1 MGFDVKKIHDP
12 KFFKENCMAAHSDH
26 VTYKNEAE
34 AVEQNSS
41 FRLSLDGIW
50 KFHYAKND
58 AQTIPGFEAEDY
70 NCRPWDDIRVP
81 AHIQMEGYDIPQ
93 YANIQYP
100 WDGRED
106 VWRDAVPTDF
116 NPVASY
122 VKYFTLPEGFVKN
135 GLYISFQGVESG
147 FALWLN
153 GSYVGYSE
161 DSFTPSEFDL
171 TPYVKEGENK
181 LALKVFK
188 WTSSSWCEDQDF
200 YRFSGIF
207 RSVYLYTMPKVH
219 VYDLKVQP
227 VVAESLESADL
238 VLDMEICGKAETVE
252 KSADDAKM
260 QNVSAKITLTGSRDD
275 SKEGA
280 AGSVSE
286 NTIFSETISF
296 QPNNTS
302 DTIRFTD
309 TGAATVHFEQEVNH
323 PNLWSAE
330 HPELYTLT
338 VELLDESGNCVEYI
352 SQNIGFRRFEMKDGI
367 MTLNGKRIVFKGVN
381 RHEFSSKTGRAVS
394 KEEVLQDIITMK
406 QNNIN
411 AIRTCHY
418 PDASGIYEL
427 CDRYG
432 LYMIAENNLESHGSW
447 DAASHGLV
455 PKDTIV
461 PGDNMDWEPMM
472 LDRVNSCYQR
482 DKNHPAILI
491 WSVGNESYGG
501 KVIFDMSEKFRALDP
516 YRLVHYEGIFN
527 DRRYEGTSDMES
539 QMYTSVENIKK
550 FLAEHKEKP
559 FICCEYTHAM
569 GNSCGAM
576 HKYTD
581 LTDTEPRYQGGFIWD
596 YIDQS
601 ILKNDRY
608 GQEFQAYGGDCG
620 ERPTDYNFSGNGI
633 CYGGE
638 RDASPKMQ
646 EVKFNYQNIS
656 VAFEEHS
663 FTVVNK
669 NLFADTSEY
678 QCIVILQKN
687 GTVVK
692 KQKMDTNVVP
702 LSSGSYEI
710 PFVIPEDAEYAV
722 TVSFVLRE
730 DTFWA
735 KAGHEVAFGQKVY
748 KKEVKFAVPEKP
760 LQVVRGKVNIGVKG
774 DDFDCL
780 FSLLNGGLVSYRYA
794 GKEMIEKIPMPN
806 FWRAPVDND
815 NGSMAPGRYAQWKI
829 ASMYISHRNGGMFD
843 NVPTTVEETEHSV
856 TITYTYYMPTT
867 PAAKCQVAYTV
878 FGDGTVETKLT
889 YDPVEGLPDMPEF
902 GMMFKLNADYDNVE
916 WYGYGPEETYAD
928 RRHGAKLGIYKNKA
942 ADNMAKYLVPQE
954 CGNKVGVRYAKVTDY
969 KGRGLLFSGDELS
982 FSALPYTPHEL
993 ENAAHPYELPQVHY
1007 TVVRVALAQMGVG
1020 GDDSWGAWVHPE
1032 YHIDVTKPLE
1042 FTFRFK
1048 GI

>member
-1 MGFDVKKIHDP
+1 MSFEIKKIHDP

-26 VTYKNEAE
+26 VAYADEKEAE
-34 AVEQNSS
+34 ERKSS
-41 FRLSLDGIW
+41 FRLPLDGVW
-50 KFHYAKND
+50 KFHYARNY
-58 AQTIPGFEAEDY
+58 AQTVSGFEAEDFD
-70 NCRPWDDIRVP
+70 CKCWEDIRVP

-93 YANIQYP
+93 YVNIQYP

-106 VWRDAVPTDF
+106 VWRDAVPSEF

-122 VKYFTLPEGFVKN
+122 VKYFTLPEGFKKN

-153 GSYVGYSE
+153 GQYVGYSE
-161 DSFTPSEFDL
+161 DSFTPSDFDL

-181 LALKVFK
+181 LAVQVFK

-227 VVAESLESADL
+227 VVDEAVLNADL
-238 VLDMEICGKAETVE
+238 LVTMQMRGEGKARL
-252 KSADDAKM
+252 
-260 QNVSAKITLTGSRDD
+260 TLTGSRNY
-275 SKEGA
+275 SVLEEKE
-280 AGSVSE
+280 E
-286 NTIFSETISF
+286 QIIFSEERPVSE
-296 QPNNTS
+296 
-302 DTIRFTD
+302 
-309 TGAATVHFEQEVNH
+309 GEVHFEKEVKK
-323 PNLWSAE
+323 PDLWSAE
-330 HPELYTLT
+330 IPNLYTLT
-338 VELLDESGNCVEYI
+338 IECFDQNGERSELV
-352 SQNIGFRRFEMKDGI
+352 SQRIGFRRFEMKDGI

-381 RHEFSSKTGRAVS
+381 RHEFSSKTGRAVTR
-394 KEEVLQDIITMK
+394 EEVLKDIVTMK

-418 PDASGIYEL
+418 PDASIIYDL
-427 CDRYG
+427 CDEYG

-447 DAASHGLV
+447 DAAMHGSV

-482 DKNHPAILI
+482 DKNHPAVLI

-527 DRRYEGTSDMES
+527 DRRYEATSDMES
-539 QMYTSVENIKK
+539 QMYTSVENVKK

-559 FICCEYTHAM
+559 FIMCEYTHAM

-601 ILKNDRY
+601 ILKKDRY
-608 GQEFQAYGGDCG
+608 GKDFQAYGGDFL

-633 CYGGE
+633 CYGGD
-638 RDASPKMQ
+638 RDPSPKMQ

-656 VAFEEHS
+656 ILFEKEGK

-669 NLFADTSEY
+669 NLFANTDRFR
-678 QCIVILQKN
+678 CVAVLQKN
-687 GTVVK
+687 GVVVK
-692 KQKMDTNVVP
+692 KQEIETTVPP
-702 LSSGSYEI
+702 LSTKDYEI
-710 PFVIPEDAEYAV
+710 PFAILRADDKDQKKDPDAEYTL
-722 TVSFVLRE
+722 TVSFRLKE
-730 DTFWA
+730 DMSWA
-735 KAGHEVAFGQKVY
+735 DAGHEVAFGQKIY
-748 KKEVKFAVPEKP
+748 KKIPAFHASEKP
-760 LQVVRGKVNIGVKG
+760 IRVVHGKVNIGVKG
-774 DDFDCL
+774 EDFDCL
-780 FSLLNGGLVSYRYA
+780 FSMLSGGLVSYRYA

-815 NGSMAPGRYAQWKI
+815 NGSMAPARYAQWKI

-843 NVPTTVEETEHSV
+843 NVPTKVEEKDNTV
-856 TITYTYYMPTT
+856 TVTYTYFMPTT
-867 PAAKCQVAYTV
+867 PAGKCQVSYTV
-878 FGDGTVETKLT
+878 FGDGTIETKLM

-902 GMMFKLNADYDNVE
+902 GMMFQFNADYDNLT
-916 WYGYGPEETYAD
+916 WYGMGSEETYAD
-928 RRHGAKLGIYKNKA
+928 RRHGAKLGIYSNKV

-954 CGNKVGVRYAKVTDY
+954 CGNKVGVRYARIADA
-969 KGRGLLFSGDELS
+969 KGRGMMFEGDELS

-993 ENAAHPYELPQVHY
+993 ENAAHVYELPQVHH
-1007 TVVRVALAQMGVG
+1007 TIVRVALAQMGVG
-1020 GDDSWGAWVHPE
+1020 GDDSWGSLVHPE